1 MVGRYPTN
9 QLIGRGPLHRR
20 LLRSFP
26 LRIEP
31 KDLCGISHPF
41 GQLCPTNRYV
51 THALLSRLPLDP
63 KVSFDLHVLG
73 TPPAFTLSQD
83 QTLHHECTSS
93 LSLFETFFLR
103 ISLKRNQVLCSTT
116 NGLLDRQR
124 CTYGGLVHT
133 SRVLP
138 SLSSGT
144 SVFTEKLLK
153 TLDIRR

>member
-1 MVGRYPTN
+1 SYAPPTGTSPTRYSAVC
-9 QLIGRGPLHRR
+9 HCA
-20 LLRSFP
+20 
-26 LRIEP
+26 P
-31 KDLCGISHPF
+31 KD
-41 GQLCPTNRYV
+41 TV
-51 THALLSRLPLDP
+51 
-63 KVSFDLHVLG
+63 DLHVLG

-133 SRVLP
+133 SRCYSFFFLWHV
-138 SLSSGT
+138 LSS
-144 SVFTEKLLK
+144 TEKPFVQLLEQMS
-153 TLDIRR
+153 LLHSALVQVL